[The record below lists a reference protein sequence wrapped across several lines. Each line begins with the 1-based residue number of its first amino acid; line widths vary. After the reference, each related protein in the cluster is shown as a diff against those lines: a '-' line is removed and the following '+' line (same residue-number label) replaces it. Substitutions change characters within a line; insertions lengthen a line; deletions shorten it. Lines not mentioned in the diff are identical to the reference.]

1 MVRLSDD
8 VDPGTGDKPTDRSDA
23 DDLGRD
29 LGRQLAVD
37 VVTEADSRPSA
48 ASDGGLSPAARRW
61 MDATPGVDVE
71 DARRYDRE
79 TDLVSR
85 ISRSGNLPPR
95 GDRAGPENYD
105 RADVVNTARHLVRAY
120 HELEDRS

>member
-1 MVRLSDD
+1 MVRLEAD
-8 VDPGTGDKPTDRSDA
+8 VDPGTGAGSADGTDA
-23 DDLGRD
+23 DDLGRAV
-29 LGRQLAVD
+29 GRQVAVD
-37 VVTEADSRPSA
+37 VVTEQDSGPSPA
-48 ASDGGLSPAARRW
+48 ADGGLSPAARRW

-79 TDLVSR
+79 TELVSR

-95 GDRAGPENYD
+95 GDRAGPENYN
-105 RADVVNTARHLVRAY
+105 RADVVNTARHLVRKY